1 MESPHQDKARPLS
14 QAHCVQEAH
23 TRRCC
28 VENGSA
34 AEKKIKGH
42 HSQNLEAMGT
52 PRIGCSLGKV
62 VDARPGAAEDEGG
75 MRQGA
80 DAHDDEAGVH
90 ELRQLARGYGGKEEA
105 PDDRRQA
112 EQSEPGRSTG
122 LLGGECVPS
131 AATRGNQESNRMSV
145 DAHDDGRGVSE
156 VVRAQP
162 GAAEG
167 SRGMQEGIAGACEAG
182 AEESVECMGGGQ
194 VPEAEIASGLR
205 PDHIALDAKVIS
217 FSLRGLAFTSC
228 ESGDII
234 GSRVLASCMRIRKNH
249 AMTPDKGIRDA
260 SGALS

>member
-1 MESPHQDKARPLS
+1 VAGQGRRTEEGRAQDGPSGATLGASDAGAGFP
-14 QAHCVQEAH
+14 E
-23 TRRCC
+23 
-28 VENGSA
+28 VE
-34 AEKKIKGH
+34 
-42 HSQNLEAMGT
+42 
-52 PRIGCSLGKV
+52 
-62 VDARPGAAEDEGG
+62 DARPGAAEDEGG

-80 DAHDDEAGVH
+80 DAHEDEAGVH
-90 ELRQLARGYGGKEEA
+90 GLRQLARGYGGKEEA

-131 AATRGNQESNRMSV
+131 AAMRGNQESNRMSV

-194 VPEAEIASGLR
+194 VPKTETSGLR
-205 PDHIALDAKVIS
+205 PDHIALDQKEACSS
-217 FSLRGLAFTSC
+217 FQKLA
-228 ESGDII
+228 
-234 GSRVLASCMRIRKNH
+234 
-249 AMTPDKGIRDA
+249 
-260 SGALS
+260 